1 MTAVAALLAG
11 LFAVASPRVLVDYQV
26 LTGYPEPH
34 TPSQYNR
41 TFYLRYSTGSKPDTI
56 LVLVPGVFL
65 GATAGSRLSRRIDLR
80 VLRWLFVAVL
90 TYTAVQMLLRA
101 MS

>member
-11 LFAVASPRVLVDYQV
+11 LFAVASPRVLVDYQA

-34 TPSQYNR
+34 TPRQYNR

-56 LVLVPGVFL
+56 LVLMPGVFL
-65 GATAGSRLSRRIDLR
+65 GATAFDGLARPLFAQEPR
-80 VLRWLFVAVL
+80 VEG
-90 TYTAVQMLLRA
+90 
-101 MS
+101 